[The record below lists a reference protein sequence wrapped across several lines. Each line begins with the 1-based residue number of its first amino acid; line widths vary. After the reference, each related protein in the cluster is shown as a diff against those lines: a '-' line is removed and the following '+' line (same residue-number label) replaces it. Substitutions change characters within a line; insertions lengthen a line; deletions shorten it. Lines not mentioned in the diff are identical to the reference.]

1 MAMSTGTKLV
11 LAGAAAVGV
20 GLFLRKRATA
30 AAVSSVAG
38 LGGVAAEA
46 EAQLPPEE
54 VAGLRQAAL
63 DFVAEHKNVTVGD
76 LAGYLQKLRSDVV
89 PIVLEEWRLHGL
101 SLAFVADLADRF
113 LPAQPIAT
121 SGGEDDAHA

>member
-1 MAMSTGTKLV
+1 MALSTGTKLV

-30 AAVSSVAG
+30 AAASSVAG
-38 LGGVAAEA
+38 LGEVAAEA
-46 EAQLPPEE
+46 EAHLPAEE

-63 DFVAEHKNVTVGD
+63 DFVAEHKNVTIGD
-76 LAGYLQKLRSDVV
+76 LSGYLHRLRSEVV

-101 SLAFVADLADRF
+101 SVAFVADLADRF
-113 LPAQPIAT
+113 MPAAPIAT
-121 SGGEDDAHA
+121 EGDPAQAEG